1 MAGQAALLRPVQSM
15 GVAVGS
21 NVALSPSFS
30 LNQPTALQA
39 ARLSWRVVTE
49 RPGKKY
55 MSKAARIVAGIGT
68 GAGERWSV
76 RQFGSEPQGKVQAI
90 AADTHMR
97 APIPVAE
104 TEAGGYV
111 CDTPAAGVGSLVG
124 TSTAGHRAGNQLFK
138 VARILSAVAL
148 GVLIVLSRRPGLA
161 TAAVETQTF
170 VGGEVAASS
179 SGVLSKELGR
189 GGGRLLASAWT
200 GLIAGGLHTLTGPD
214 HLAALAPLCIGRSR
228 LQSFS
233 VGALWGCG
241 HDAGQIL
248 FGLIFLSLKDR

>member
-124 TSTAGHRAGNQLFK
+124 TSTAGHRAGNQVPF
-138 VARILSAVAL
+138 S
-148 GVLIVLSRRPGLA
+148 
-161 TAAVETQTF
+161 
-170 VGGEVAASS
+170 
-179 SGVLSKELGR
+179 
-189 GGGRLLASAWT
+189 
-200 GLIAGGLHTLTGPD
+200 LTMFEQEI
-214 HLAALAPLCIGRSR
+214 LCIVCKLYACS
-228 LQSFS
+228 SFFEVS
-233 VGALWGCG
+233 DLC
-241 HDAGQIL
+241 
-248 FGLIFLSLKDR
+248 